1 MNLSKISVII
11 PVFNQEKWIGRCLRS
26 LLNQSIARDKY
37 ELILINDG
45 SIDRSEYALDLFKE
59 EIILINNDTNKGLPY
74 SLNLGIKASKS
85 EFIVRVDSDDYVNEH
100 FLLILFESL
109 FWNKY
114 IDAISCD
121 YLLVNDTEDLI
132 ERKNCLNDPIG
143 CGIMFRSKQLLEIGL
158 YDEEFKLNEEKD
170 LRKRFER
177 KYQIHRM
184 EIPLYRYRRHQTNIT
199 NNFKELN
206 YHNEKLIK
214 KYEGEF

>member
-1 MNLSKISVII
+1 MNLPAISVII

-26 LLNQSIARDKY
+26 LLNQSMTRDQY

-45 SIDRSEYALDLFKE
+45 SIDRSDYALELFKE
-59 EIILINNDTNKGLPY
+59 EIILINNDTNKGLPH

-121 YLLVNDTEDLI
+121 YLLVNDKEELI
-132 ERKNCLNDPIG
+132 DRKNCLENPIG
-143 CGIMFRSKQLLEIGL
+143 CGIMFRSQQLLEIGL
-158 YDEEFKLNEEKD
+158 YDEQFKLNEDKD
-170 LRKRFER
+170 LRKRFEK

-199 NNFKELN
+199 NDLDALDH
-206 YHNEKLIK
+206 HNKKLIK
-214 KYEGEF
+214 KHRE

>member
-1 MNLSKISVII
+1 MNLPAISVII

-26 LLNQSIARDKY
+26 LLNQSMTRDQY

-45 SIDRSEYALDLFKE
+45 SVDRSDYALELFKE
-59 EIILINNDTNKGLPY
+59 EIILIKNDTNKGLPH

-121 YLLVNDTEDLI
+121 YLLVNDKEELI
-132 ERKNCLNDPIG
+132 DRKNCLENPIG
-143 CGIMFRSKQLLEIGL
+143 CGIMFRSQQLLEIGL

-170 LRKRFER
+170 LRKRFEK

-199 NNFKELN
+199 NDLEALD
-206 YHNEKLIK
+206 YHNKKLTK
-214 KYEGEF
+214 KHRG

>member
-1 MNLSKISVII
+1 MNLPAISVII

-26 LLNQSIARDKY
+26 LLNQSMTRDQY

-45 SIDRSEYALDLFKE
+45 SVDRSDYALELFKE
-59 EIILINNDTNKGLPY
+59 EIILINNDTNKGLPH

-121 YLLVNDTEDLI
+121 YLLVNDKEELI
-132 ERKNCLNDPIG
+132 DRKNCLENPIG
-143 CGIMFRSKQLLEIGL
+143 CGIMFRSQQLLEIGL

-170 LRKRFER
+170 LRKRFEK

-199 NNFKELN
+199 NDLEALD
-206 YHNEKLIK
+206 YHNKKLTK
-214 KYEGEF
+214 KHRG